1 MALFE
6 KVKCGMLEISNDRKL
21 RIYDSLTRQ
30 VEEFNPI
37 SGRKVFMYVCGPTVY
52 DYMHLGHMKTY
63 IFYDVLARYL
73 SYKGYSVFFL
83 MNVTDVDD
91 KIINRSIDRRILA
104 SLKGSG
110 KKLWEIMS
118 QLDIGLEYAKERIMD
133 LVRSGYVGIEDL
145 PNLREQ
151 LIDLEK
157 KLEQARDEDER
168 KMLEREYQAL
178 QGMLTRDSVVE
189 ISENGRRIIDELLSQ
204 GRGLDP
210 ISLARE
216 FEESFREDLQALG
229 ISSVTLFARASDFIP
244 EIIEIA
250 RKLEEKGY
258 AYDTANALYFNSSK
272 SEDYGKLSRVN
283 PAREYRIHRI
293 EPDPN
298 KRNDADW
305 ALWRKVREGY
315 PKEPCWASPW
325 GLGRPGWHIEDT
337 TIILRLLGS
346 QIDIHGGAKELMFP
360 HHEAEIAQ
368 AEAYTDT
375 KPWVKFWVHTD
386 VLTVNGKKMSKSLG
400 NYITVRDALKV
411 FDPEVLRYWVLLTRY
426 RHRMDLRLPFDPD
439 PINPIKPEHL
449 IETPIKQ
456 AEQGLERLYN
466 VIRCAQTM
474 PKNETPDHGSEKIRG
489 RLQIMKEEFLEA
501 LDDDLDTPKAIAA
514 LHEFATLFF
523 KYCQENERIDRK
535 LAEQTMSTFRELGGI
550 LGILQKDIMKLS
562 EKRMVELI
570 ELIVDVRN
578 KLRRRKEYSMADE
591 IREKL
596 KSIGI
601 ILEDTPTGTRWRV
614 S

>member
-1 MALFE
+1 MSTD
-6 KVKCGMLEISNDRKL
+6 GL
-21 RIYDSLTRQ
+21 RIYNSLTRQ

-83 MNVTDVDD
+83 MNITDVDD

-104 SLKGSG
+104 MLRESDR
-110 KKLWEIMS
+110 KLWEIMN
-118 QLDIGLEYAKERIMD
+118 QLEVGYEYAKERIMD
-133 LVRSGYVGIEDL
+133 LVKSGYVEVEDM

-151 LIDLEK
+151 IIELEK
-157 KLEQARDEDER
+157 KLDQVQDEDE
-168 KMLEREYQAL
+168 KITLEQEYEAL
-178 QGMLTRDSVVE
+178 QNRLTLDSIIR
-189 ISENGRRIIDELLSQ
+189 ISENGKKIIEELLSKN
-204 GRGLDP
+204 RGLDP

-216 FEESFREDLQALG
+216 FEEYFKEDLRALG
-229 ISSVTLFARASDFIP
+229 ITSVTLFARASDFIP
-244 EIIEIA
+244 EIIEVA
-250 RKLEEKGY
+250 KKLEEKGY
-258 AYDTANALYFNSSK
+258 AYDTVNALYFNSSRF
-272 SEDYGKLSRVN
+272 EDYGKLSRVN

-298 KRNDADW
+298 KKNDADW
-305 ALWRKVREGY
+305 ALWRKIRQGY
-315 PKEPCWASPW
+315 PKEPSWASPW

-337 TIILRLLGS
+337 TIILKLLGS
-346 QIDIHGGAKELMFP
+346 RIDIHGGAKELMFP

-368 AEAYTDT
+368 AEAYTDI

-411 FDPEVLRYWVLLTRY
+411 FDSEVLRYWVLLTRY
-426 RHRMDLRLPFDPD
+426 RHRMDLKLPFDPD
-439 PINPIKPEHL
+439 PINPIKPEDL

-466 VIRCAQTM
+466 VIRYAQTM
-474 PKNETPDHGSEKIRG
+474 PKDEKLDYESEKIIEK
-489 RLQIMKEEFLEA
+489 LQAMKKEFLEA
-501 LDDDLDTPKAIAA
+501 LDDDFDTPKAIAI

-523 KYCQENERIDRK
+523 KYCQENERIDKR
-535 LAEQTMSTFRELGGI
+535 LAEQVINTFRELGSI

-562 EKRMVELI
+562 DKRIIELI
-570 ELIVDVRN
+570 ELILEVRN
-578 KLRRRKEYSMADE
+578 KLRQRKEYSLADE
-591 IREKL
+591 IRERL
-596 KSIGI
+596 KNIGI
-601 ILEDTPTGTRWRV
+601 ILEDTPTGTKWHV

>member
-1 MALFE
+1 MSTD
-6 KVKCGMLEISNDRKL
+6 GL
-21 RIYDSLTRQ
+21 RIYNSLTRQ

-73 SYKGYSVFFL
+73 SYKGFSVFFL
-83 MNVTDVDD
+83 MNITDVDD
-91 KIINRSIDRRILA
+91 KIINRSVDRRILA
-104 SLKGSG
+104 LLRDSDR
-110 KKLWEIMS
+110 KLWEIMN
-118 QLDIGLEYAKERIMD
+118 QLEVGYEYVKERIMD
-133 LVRSGYVGIEDL
+133 LVKSGYVEVEDL

-151 LIDLEK
+151 IIELEK
-157 KLEQARDEDER
+157 KLDQVQDEDE
-168 KMLEREYQAL
+168 KNILEQEYEAL
-178 QGMLTRDSVVE
+178 QNRLTPDTIIR

-204 GRGLDP
+204 NRGLDP
-210 ISLARE
+210 LSLARE
-216 FEESFREDLQALG
+216 FEEYFKEDLRALG
-229 ISSVTLFARASDFIP
+229 ITSVTLFARASDFIP
-244 EIIEIA
+244 EIIEVA
-250 RKLEEKGY
+250 KKLEEKGY
-258 AYDTANALYFNSSK
+258 AYDTVNALYFNSSK
-272 SEDYGKLSRVN
+272 FEDYGKLSRVN

-298 KRNDADW
+298 KKNDADW
-305 ALWRKVREGY
+305 ALWRKIREGY
-315 PKEPCWASPW
+315 PREPCWASPW

-337 TIILRLLGS
+337 TIILKLLGS
-346 QIDIHGGAKELMFP
+346 RIDIHGGAKELMFP

-368 AEAYTDT
+368 AEAYTDI

-411 FDPEVLRYWVLLTRY
+411 FDPEVLRYWILLTRY
-426 RHRMDLRLPFDPD
+426 RHRMDLKLPFDPD
-439 PINPIKPEHL
+439 PTNPIKPEDL

-466 VIRCAQTM
+466 VIRYAQMM
-474 PKNETPDHGSEKIRG
+474 PKDEKPDYELEKIREK
-489 RLQIMKEEFLEA
+489 LQHMKKEFLEA
-501 LDDDLDTPKAIAA
+501 LDDDFDTPKAIAI

-523 KYCQENERIDRK
+523 KYCQENEKIDKR
-535 LAEQTMSTFRELGGI
+535 LAEQVVNTFRELGSI

-562 EKRMVELI
+562 DKRIIDLI
-570 ELIVDVRN
+570 ELIVEVRN
-578 KLRRRKEYSMADE
+578 KLRQRKEYSLADE

-596 KSIGI
+596 KDIGI
-601 ILEDTPTGTRWRV
+601 ILEDTPTGTKWYI